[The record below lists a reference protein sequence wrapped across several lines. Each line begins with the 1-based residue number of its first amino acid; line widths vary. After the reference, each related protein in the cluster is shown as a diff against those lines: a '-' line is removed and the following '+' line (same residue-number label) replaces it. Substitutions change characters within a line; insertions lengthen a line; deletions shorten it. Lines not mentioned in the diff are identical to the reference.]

1 MLKVIDPIRWDAM
14 KAALT
19 GAAAH
24 PDNNW
29 YPIGLAAEDAIKDAI
44 KRGWLAEVPDAPA
57 APDPAAGWRPI
68 HQARGRKGLLC
79 VGQWIKDV
87 WFWGPYDYTQA
98 VAYGYTHFM
107 DLPYPERK
115 P

>member
-1 MLKVIDPIRWDAM
+1 M

-24 PDNNW
+24 PDNFW
-29 YPIGLAAEDAIKDAI
+29 YPIGLGAEEAIKDAI
-44 KRGWLAEVPDAPA
+44 RRGWLAEVPDAPA

-68 HQARGRKGLLC
+68 HEAYGRTDFLC
-79 VGQWIKDV
+79 VGG
-87 WFWGPYDYTQA
+87 WFMDEWCWSRHDYTQA
-98 VAYGYTHFM
+98 VTYGYTHFM